1 MTVRHELAVAALAPA
16 DFVPF
21 GDVIEAAGEGIPIN
35 EGMAHRFHDL
45 AAIDAGTGG
54 GRLAVSVF
62 RARPWPR
69 PIQVR
74 VMERHPLGSQAFVP
88 MSERPFAVVVAPPG
102 PAPKPED
109 LRAFVTNGRQGVHYR
124 PGVWHHPLLVLDQPA
139 DVLVLDR
146 VGPGVDR
153 DVVSFLAHGIFLTL

>member
-1 MTVRHELAVAALAPA
+1 MTVRHELAVAALARA
-16 DFVPF
+16 DFAPF

-139 DVLVLDR
+139 DVLVIDR

>member
-1 MTVRHELAVAALAPA
+1 MTVRRELAVAALAPA
-16 DFVPF
+16 DFAPF

-35 EGMAHRFHDL
+35 EGMAQRFHDL
-45 AAIDAGTGG
+45 AAIDPGSSG

-88 MSERPFAVVVAPPG
+88 MSERPFAVVVAQPG

-139 DVLVLDR
+139 DVLVIDR
-146 VGPGVDR
+146 VGPGVNLDKI
-153 DVVSFLAHGIFLTL
+153 SFLAYDIYLTL